1 MEFFE
6 GKRVRELRSTYEDA
20 LEKTL
25 EPQTLEVRR
34 DPPCY
39 PASPVDDRPSNTRGT
54 TRGKM
59 SASRAS
65 PSPQRSCPDLP
76 SALPVNRVGVSA
88 ALSGLDAE
96 MHEPLYDLYCQLL
109 QGISTFSLD
118 EFDPSCARRRWSR
131 A

>member
-34 DPPCY
+34 DPPFR
-39 PASPVDDRPSNTRGT
+39 PAPRVGDRHPSTRGT

-59 SASRAS
+59 S
-65 PSPQRSCPDLP
+65 PSTRVPLAANARVLTFPL
-76 SALPVNRVGVSA
+76 LFPVA
-88 ALSGLDAE
+88 
-96 MHEPLYDLYCQLL
+96 
-109 QGISTFSLD
+109 
-118 EFDPSCARRRWSR
+118 
-131 A
+131 

>member
-59 SASRAS
+59 SASTRVPIAANARVLTFPLLF
-65 PSPQRSCPDLP
+65 PS
-76 SALPVNRVGVSA
+76 SA
-88 ALSGLDAE
+88 
-96 MHEPLYDLYCQLL
+96 
-109 QGISTFSLD
+109 
-118 EFDPSCARRRWSR
+118 
-131 A
+131 